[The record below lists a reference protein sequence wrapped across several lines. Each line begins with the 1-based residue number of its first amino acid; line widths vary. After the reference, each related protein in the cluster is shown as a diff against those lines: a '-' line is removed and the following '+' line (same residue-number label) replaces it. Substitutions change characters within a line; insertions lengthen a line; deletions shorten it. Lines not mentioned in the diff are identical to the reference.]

1 MHKLFLGN
9 PYWYRPKPKPK
20 PPRPR
25 TRKSSIGCFGM
36 ETLVTTGSGEQKLM
50 RDLRIG
56 DEVLSDGTGSLTKFI
71 GWMDRGSNK
80 ETDMIL
86 IETEDGE
93 QLTLTG
99 SHIIFYYENGE
110 QASTYAKNLNPGNV
124 IIGGSGEVI
133 SNNIILQ
140 HHSANC
146 KNLGKDYHDYGTC
159 LADWIFGSSYRK
171 WHYSHQ

>member
-56 DEVLSDGTGSLTKFI
+56 DKVLSDGTGSLTKFI

-146 KNLGKDYHDYGTC
+146 KNLGEDYHDYGTC